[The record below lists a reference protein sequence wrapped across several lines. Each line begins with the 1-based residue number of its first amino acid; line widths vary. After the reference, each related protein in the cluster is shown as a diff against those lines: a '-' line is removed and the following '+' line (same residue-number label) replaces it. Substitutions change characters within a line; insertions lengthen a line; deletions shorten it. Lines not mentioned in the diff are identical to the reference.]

1 MTFKHSFLAAVLAT
15 TALWAQAQ
23 TVSVT
28 GPATPVTVGDTFTL
42 DIVGTGFTDKIFGG
56 GYNISFD
63 ASKLSLASITR
74 PAFWELGGPDALID
88 NALGTATDVN
98 FNTLNARN
106 GDFLTA
112 TLTFKA
118 IGAGPVE
125 VSLSDSPFWPYGN
138 EASEAV
144 PVSYTSASFN
154 VAAVPE
160 PESLALML
168 AGLGVFA
175 ALRLRRHQG

>member
-1 MTFKHSFLAAVLAT
+1 MNIKHTLLAAVLAT

-23 TVSVT
+23 SVEVIAPT
-28 GPATPVTVGDTFTL
+28 SSVTVGDTFTL
-42 DIVGTGFTDKIFGG
+42 DIVGKGFTDKIFGG
-56 GYNISFD
+56 GYDISFD
-63 ASKLSLASITR
+63 ASKLSLASISR
-74 PAFWELGGPDALID
+74 PAFWELGGPEAVID
-88 NALGTATDVN
+88 NAAGTATEFN
-98 FNTLNARN
+98 FNTLSARN

-125 VSLSDSPFWPYGN
+125 VSLTDSPFWPYGN
-138 EASEAV
+138 EASEAI
-144 PVSYTSASFN
+144 PVSYKSASFA

-160 PESLALML
+160 PESLLLAL

-175 ALRLRRHQG
+175 LRLRRRQG

>member
-1 MTFKHSFLAAVLAT
+1 MTFKHSILAAILAT

-23 TVSVT
+23 TVTVT
-28 GPATPVTVGDTFTL
+28 GPAKPITVGDTFTL
-42 DIVGTGFTDKIFGG
+42 DIVGTGFADKIFGG
-56 GYNISFD
+56 GYNIGFD

-74 PAFWELGGPDALID
+74 PAFWELGGPDAVID
-88 NALGTATDVN
+88 NAAGTATDVN
-98 FNTLNARN
+98 FNTLNPRN

-144 PVSYTSASFN
+144 PVSYSSARFN

-160 PESLALML
+160 PESLAMML

-175 ALRLRRHQG
+175 ALRQQRHQG

>member
-1 MTFKHSFLAAVLAT
+1 MTFKHAFLATVLAT

-23 TVSVT
+23 TVSISD
-28 GPATPVTVGDTFTL
+28 PAAPVTVGDTFTL
-42 DIVGTGFTDKIFGG
+42 DVFGKGFTDKIYGG
-56 GYNISFD
+56 GYDISFD

-74 PAFWELGGPDALID
+74 PAFWELGGPDAIID
-88 NALGTATDVN
+88 NTLGTATEVN
-98 FNTLNARN
+98 FNTLSPRN

-118 IGAGPVE
+118 IGAGPV
-125 VSLSDSPFWPYGN
+125 VISLTESPFFPYGN
-138 EASEAV
+138 EAFEPV
-144 PVSYTSASFN
+144 PVNFTSTSFN

-160 PESLALML
+160 PESVLMVL

-175 ALRLRRHQG
+175 ALRQRRHQG